1 MTSEEKVLAYVILV
15 VGVGQ
20 EYRILEEV
28 KKLSEVKD
36 AHIVYGEYDIIAR
49 VEVDSIKKLE
59 NVIKTIRSIKGVL
72 RSITLISST

>member
-36 AHIVYGEYDIIAR
+36 AHVVYGEYDIIAR

-59 NVIKTIRSIKGVL
+59 NVIKSIRSIKGVL

>member
-1 MTSEEKVLAYVILV
+1 MASKEKVLAYVILV

-20 EYRILEEV
+20 EHRILEEV

>member
-1 MTSEEKVLAYVILV
+1 MAVEEKVLAYVILV

-20 EYRILEEV
+20 EYQVLEEL
-28 KKLSEVKD
+28 KKLKEVKD

-49 VEVDSIKKLE
+49 VEVESIKKLE
-59 NVIKTIRSIKGVL
+59 NVIKSVRSIKGVL